1 VARRDQP
8 GSEFYPG
15 RVAGISYAPAPVNP
29 P

>member
-8 GSEFYPG
+8 GPRFYPG
-15 RVAGISYAPAPVNP
+15 RVAGISYAPALVNP